1 MPSDFGSVTGVYPA
15 LPTTGVKTG
24 SGRTGSQ
31 AHSPPRQGIAA
42 VQAAIDQIRATLASS
57 ATTLEFTTDPASG
70 LVVVI
75 VKDATTGA
83 VLQQIPGSAL
93 LRLAN
98 ALTARSPDP
107 QPLVDLTA

>member
-42 VQAAIDQIRATLASS
+42 VQAALDQIRATLASS
-57 ATTLEFTTDPASG
+57 ANTIEFATDPASG

-75 VKDATTGA
+75 VKDALTGA
-83 VLQQIPGSAL
+83 VVQQIPGNAL
-93 LRLAN
+93 LRLADVL
-98 ALTARSPDP
+98 LTKSSDP